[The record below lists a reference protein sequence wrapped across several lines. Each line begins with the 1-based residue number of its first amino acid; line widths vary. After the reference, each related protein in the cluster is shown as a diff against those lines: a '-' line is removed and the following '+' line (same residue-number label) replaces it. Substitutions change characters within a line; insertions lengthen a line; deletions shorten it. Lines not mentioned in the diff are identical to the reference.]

1 MTGSAASCLLLT
13 CGALALWGSAASAQ
27 ADDRVGELAV
37 WSASE
42 GQGVGQE
49 DDEGDESLAAA
60 DGELVSTLAGTE
72 QELQLLE
79 AELASIGASLRSAG
93 STSAWLTQRIDD
105 FSAQASALA
114 MGEEELM
121 LMGLSIRLA
130 DIDGR
135 RAAAMPAVLQA
146 TEEYDAMKAAL
157 VAAVVAEQLFE
168 QIETRAQVA
177 RESLRSVSRAS
188 DAMVREVCRLNVE
201 VESVHGALAALR
213 GELASQ
219 GDVALTPPTWLDSEP
234 VVELSTSQGEL
245 VLALRPDVAPRH
257 VENFRRLVEAGFYD
271 GLTFHRVVPD
281 FVIQGGDPLGTG
293 MGGPGWQIPSEFN
306 DLPHLRGTL
315 SMARMGQWDTAGS
328 QFFFCL
334 DDWSQELDRKYTVFG
349 KVLRGLATL
358 DNMAALGSASGVPSE
373 TISIHKAVLRER
385 RPTDVPD
392 ER

>member
-1 MTGSAASCLLLT
+1 LTGSAASCLLLT

-27 ADDRVGELAV
+27 ADDSAGELA
-37 WSASE
+37 
-42 GQGVGQE
+42 GLG
-49 DDEGDESLAAA
+49 AAG
-60 DGELVSTLAGTE
+60 GELVSTLAATE
-72 QELQLLE
+72 EQLQLLE
-79 AELASIGASLRSAG
+79 AELASIGASLRSTG
-93 STSAWLTQRIDD
+93 STSAWLAQRIDD

-114 MGEEELM
+114 MGEEEVL
-121 LMGLSIRLA
+121 LLGLSVRLA

-135 RAAAMPAVLQA
+135 QAAALPAVQQA

-157 VAAVVAEQLFE
+157 VTAVVAEQPSVQESTGQELFE
-168 QIETRAQVA
+168 QVETRARLA

-188 DAMVREVCRLNVE
+188 DAMVREVCQLNVE
-201 VESVHGALAALR
+201 VENVHGALAALR
-213 GELASQ
+213 GELPDL
-219 GDVALTPPTWLDSEP
+219 GDVAMTPPTWLDSEP

-328 QFFFCL
+328 QFFICL
-334 DDWSQELDRKYTVFG
+334 GDWSQELDRKYTVFG

-358 DNMAALGSASGVPSE
+358 DNMAALGTASGVPSE